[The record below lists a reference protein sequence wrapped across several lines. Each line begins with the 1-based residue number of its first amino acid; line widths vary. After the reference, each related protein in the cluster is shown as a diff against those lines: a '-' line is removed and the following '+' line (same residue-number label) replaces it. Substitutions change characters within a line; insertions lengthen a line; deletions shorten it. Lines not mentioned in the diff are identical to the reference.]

1 VRHVS
6 VHHLQNASFYPRA
19 TDIINYQQ
27 ACGEV
32 CYIPG
37 LGKAMVSPRRPM
49 KPLVV
54 RHGVYVAGHK
64 TSVSV
69 EDEFWKELIEIA
81 KEWGCPHRT
90 LRHKH

>member
-1 VRHVS
+1 
-6 VHHLQNASFYPRA
+6 
-19 TDIINYQQ
+19 
-27 ACGEV
+27 
-32 CYIPG
+32 
-37 LGKAMVSPRRPM
+37 M

-90 LRHKH
+90 L